1 MAMASDDDVVT
12 LPSPFIA
19 FTPLISHLVK
29 KEEAY
34 LIVHI
39 RLNKCIYKHK

>member
-12 LPSPFIA
+12 LPFSFYSIH
-19 FTPLISHLVK
+19 PLHLVK

>member
-1 MAMASDDDVVT
+1 MAMVSDDDVT
-12 LPSPFIA
+12 LHFSFYSIHS
-19 FTPLISHLVK
+19 LISHLVK

-34 LIVHI
+34 LIVHT